1 MQVNANTAIEMVG
14 EEQSIRLERELILLR
29 HNLDNFQER
38 RQIDQSRENR
48 ERLRFLR
55 MERMRRRLHHNS
67 SLPAGTQSVDLT
79 QTADDDTRQNIRM
92 ERNRGTAGSD
102 QPSTSRRE
110 PGGTVQRHDGPG
122 LYTPAEED
130 IYVTEESD
138 DSEDA
143 MDGIIEI
150 VEGVKSLKKK
160 WKSTK
165 KQRTHLEKKQQYEME
180 ALVQQHKD
188 NLKEL
193 RRKHTRD
200 INQMESDQDKQR
212 EEQMAR
218 NKTELDSIVVREAEE
233 RRSVKEATRTVR
245 VRLKRKLEGE
255 ESVAPECPLCM
266 VLMTPPKQIY
276 QCPEGHLVCSDCRPQ
291 VRDNLCASCRS
302 PQGYSS
308 RCRYIEDIVKKKMQ
322 GQQ

>member
-1 MQVNANTAIEMVG
+1 MKLTVVSASKAKANIKIEMVG
-14 EEQSIRLERELILLR
+14 EEQSGLLRLLR
-29 HNLDNFQER
+29 HER
-38 RQIDQSRENR
+38 MVIYRDRM
-48 ERLRFLR
+48 R
-55 MERMRRRLHHNS
+55 MERMRRRLHHNR
-67 SLPAGTQSVDLT
+67 SLPAGSQNVDLT
-79 QTADDDTRQNIRM
+79 QTAEDDTRQNIRT
-92 ERNRGTAGSD
+92 ERNRGTSGSD
-102 QPSTSRRE
+102 QPNTSRRE
-110 PGGTVQRHDGPG
+110 PGGTVQRERDNGPG
-122 LYTPAEED
+122 LDTPAED
-130 IYVTEESD
+130 DSQVIDESN

-160 WKSTK
+160 WKNTR

-193 RRKHTRD
+193 RRKYTRE
-200 INQMESDQDKQR
+200 INQMESDQAKQR

-218 NKTELDSIVVREAEE
+218 NKTELDCLMVREAEE
-233 RRSVKEATRTVR
+233 RRSVEEATRTVR
-245 VRLKRKLEGE
+245 VSLKRKLEGE

-266 VLMTPPKQIY
+266 VLMRPPKQIY

>member
-1 MQVNANTAIEMVG
+1 MKLTVVSASKAKANIKIEMVG
-14 EEQSIRLERELILLR
+14 EEQSGLLRLLR
-29 HNLDNFQER
+29 HER
-38 RQIDQSRENR
+38 MVIYRDRM
-48 ERLRFLR
+48 R
-55 MERMRRRLHHNS
+55 MERMRRRLHHNR
-67 SLPAGTQSVDLT
+67 SLPAGSQNVDLT
-79 QTADDDTRQNIRM
+79 QTADDDTRQNIRT

-110 PGGTVQRHDGPG
+110 PGGTVQRERDNGPG
-122 LYTPAEED
+122 LDTPAED
-130 IYVTEESD
+130 DSQVIDESN

-160 WKSTK
+160 WKNTR

-193 RRKHTRD
+193 RRKYTRE
-200 INQMESDQDKQR
+200 INQMESDQAKQR

-218 NKTELDSIVVREAEE
+218 NKTELDCLMVREAEE
-233 RRSVKEATRTVR
+233 RRSVEEATRTVR
-245 VRLKRKLEGE
+245 VSLKRKLEGE
-255 ESVAPECPLCM
+255 ESVAPECPVCM

-276 QCPEGHLVCSDCRPQ
+276 QCPEGHLVCSDCRPKI
-291 VRDNLCASCRS
+291 RDNLCASCRS

-322 GQQ
+322 GQ

>member
-1 MQVNANTAIEMVG
+1 M
-14 EEQSIRLERELILLR
+14 QSIFFTISNNRKFVWRG
-29 HNLDNFQER
+29 NVQVQGQE
-38 RQIDQSRENR
+38 E
-48 ERLRFLR
+48 
-55 MERMRRRLHHNS
+55 
-67 SLPAGTQSVDLT
+67 
-79 QTADDDTRQNIRM
+79 
-92 ERNRGTAGSD
+92 
-102 QPSTSRRE
+102 
-110 PGGTVQRHDGPG
+110 
-122 LYTPAEED
+122 EED
-130 IYVTEESD
+130 STLELDSEEDSSVTEESD

-150 VEGVKSLKKK
+150 VEGVISLKKK
-160 WKSTK
+160 WRNTK
-165 KQRTHLEKKQQYEME
+165 KQRTHLEKKQQYQME
-180 ALVQQHKD
+180 ALIQQHKD

-193 RRKHTRD
+193 RRNYTRD
-200 INQMESDQDKQR
+200 INQMIMDQAKQR
-212 EEQMAR
+212 QEQMAR

-233 RRSVKEATRTVR
+233 RRSVEEASRTVR
-245 VRLKRKLEGE
+245 VSLKRKLEGE
-255 ESVAPECPLCM
+255 ESVAPECPVCM

>member
-1 MQVNANTAIEMVG
+1 
-14 EEQSIRLERELILLR
+14 
-29 HNLDNFQER
+29 
-38 RQIDQSRENR
+38 
-48 ERLRFLR
+48 
-55 MERMRRRLHHNS
+55 
-67 SLPAGTQSVDLT
+67 
-79 QTADDDTRQNIRM
+79 
-92 ERNRGTAGSD
+92 
-102 QPSTSRRE
+102 
-110 PGGTVQRHDGPG
+110 
-122 LYTPAEED
+122 
-130 IYVTEESD
+130 
-138 DSEDA
+138 

-160 WKSTK
+160 WKNTR

-193 RRKHTRD
+193 RRKYTRE
-200 INQMESDQDKQR
+200 INQMESDQAKQR

-218 NKTELDSIVVREAEE
+218 NKTELDCLMVREAEE
-233 RRSVKEATRTVR
+233 RRSVEEATRTVR
-245 VRLKRKLEGE
+245 VSLKRKLEGE
-255 ESVAPECPLCM
+255 ESVAPECPVCM